1 MVCATVFAL
10 GTARADSASDEWRIV
25 EATVLD
31 FAFTNTAVD
40 LNGYHSII
48 SDPLTIW
55 YSTDAEIESA
65 NVEDSIEQFRA
76 RFAAIFQARFA
87 ANGLEIIDSART
99 GALRLHVEIVDL
111 KVIAPIAEINPW
123 ADQFFFETR
132 PGHMTL
138 IGEIQDAW
146 TGEVLLRIAD
156 LEKTAA
162 TGDAVWSQVQTA
174 FDSWSDN
181 VNVAF
186 LAARAD
192 YPERT
197 LAQFSP

>member
-1 MVCATVFAL
+1 
-10 GTARADSASDEWRIV
+10 
-25 EATVLD
+25 
-31 FAFTNTAVD
+31 
-40 LNGYHSII
+40 
-48 SDPLTIW
+48 
-55 YSTDAEIESA
+55 
-65 NVEDSIEQFRA
+65 
-76 RFAAIFQARFA
+76 
-87 ANGLEIIDSART
+87 
-99 GALRLHVEIVDL
+99 
-111 KVIAPIAEINPW
+111 
-123 ADQFFFETR
+123 
-132 PGHMTL
+132 MTL